1 MPNDTDNEG
10 EFSDISADEEFTPIP
25 LPSTQMTLENFRKAL
40 NSSQEKQ
47 QELLNRNKRLR
58 LRISDLESE
67 LKLAKQTGTK
77 GRPRKAVDSLLSHDK
92 IVLYGK
98 KYAIVV
104 EPFID
109 SGIFMKPAPQN
120 ATYTSMSDARF
131 SNFSEYKAGSI
142 AELYTYLSNEAE
154 MKEQASGYAP
164 FRDAFVHEV
173 RSETSTA
180 LHTIRSCAPV
190 IFSDLNLPG
199 ELWPLNAAT
208 QRKESIL
215 VQSLLLFPEQE
226 APGIFLP
233 IFYPGL
239 VKDNN
244 FLFMNEYLP
253 KVR

>member
-1 MPNDTDNEG
+1 
-10 EFSDISADEEFTPIP
+10 
-25 LPSTQMTLENFRKAL
+25 
-40 NSSQEKQ
+40 QEKQ
-47 QELLNRNKRLR
+47 QELLNRNKQLC

-104 EPFID
+104 ELFID
-109 SGIFMKPAPQN
+109 SSIFMKSAPQD
-120 ATYTSMSDARF
+120 ATRASRSDARF

-164 FRDAFVHEV
+164 FCDAFVHEV
-173 RSETSTA
+173 QSETSTA

-190 IFSDLNLPG
+190 IFLDPNLPG

-215 VQSLLLFPEQE
+215 IQSLLLFPEQE

-253 KVR
+253 KVHQF

>member
-1 MPNDTDNEG
+1 
-10 EFSDISADEEFTPIP
+10 
-25 LPSTQMTLENFRKAL
+25 
-40 NSSQEKQ
+40 QEKQ

-67 LKLAKQTGTK
+67 LKLAKRMGTK
-77 GRPRKAVDSLLSHDK
+77 GQPRKAVDSLLSHDK

-109 SGIFMKPAPQN
+109 SNIFMKPAPQD
-120 ATYTSMSDARF
+120 ATRASRSDARF
-131 SNFSEYKAGSI
+131 SNFSEYKAGLI
-142 AELYTYLSNEAE
+142 NELYTYLSNEAE

-164 FRDAFVHEV
+164 FRDAVSAN
-173 RSETSTA
+173 SETSTA